1 MLSSGILPEGNCQ
14 DWLEAVGM
22 EMPATIEELHDV
34 LYAFTYNDPDQNGKN
49 DTYGFSLKY
58 SALPR
63 FSTQLSIYMG

>member
-1 MLSSGILPEGNCQ
+1 
-14 DWLEAVGM
+14 M

-63 FSTQLSIYMG
+63 FSTLLSIYMG